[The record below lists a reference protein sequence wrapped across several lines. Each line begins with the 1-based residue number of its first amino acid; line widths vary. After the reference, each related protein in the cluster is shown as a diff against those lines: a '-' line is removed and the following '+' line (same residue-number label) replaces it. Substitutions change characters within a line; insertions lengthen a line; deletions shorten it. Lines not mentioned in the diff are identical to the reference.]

1 MAHEYQSLSVPVPAA
16 VAAGQHIECGHLAEK
31 SVVIGGTFT
40 AVVDIQGTLD
50 DPNGSP
56 VWLDLDTGVAAGD
69 VVPVGGWVRAVRANT
84 TGYTSGTPLAWVA
97 GLL

>member
-1 MAHEYQSLSVPVPAA
+1 MANTYQSIPVPVPAE

-50 DPNGSP
+50 DPNDSP
-56 VWLDLDTGVAAGD
+56 NWIDISTGVAADD
-69 VVPVGGWVRAVRANT
+69 VVAIGGWVRAVRANT
-84 TGYTSGTPLAWVA
+84 TGYTSGTPLAWIA